1 MTISTGNFPEEL
13 WPGIHDHWGIFYKKW
28 EPLYEKCFEVKT
40 SDKSFEKE
48 QQITSYPIA
57 MVKDQGSPV
66 SYVDAKQGVQKEY
79 VPITYAL
86 GTSFTWEMNQDDQ
99 YGHLKRLPKTLSW
112 SMREAEETTA
122 FDHFNRATTAAY
134 TGADGLT
141 LLNASHTLVGG
152 GTYRNQLSTASD
164 LSNSSL
170 ETALMD
176 LSDWTDDQQKKI
188 RVKAKTLLIPTAL
201 QATAFKILNTM
212 QVTGSNDNDKS
223 WVATQGL
230 KLVVSPYLTDPD
242 AWFLI
247 TDVDNGMVFYWRSKP
262 EVSRDNEFDT
272 KNLKVATIARFMSG
286 WTDPHGVFGTIGA
299 A

>member
-1 MTISTGNFPEEL
+1 MTIATGNFPEEL
-13 WPGIHDHWGIFYKKW
+13 WPGIHDHWGIFYKQW
-28 EPLYEKCFEVKT
+28 EPLYTKVFEVKT
-40 SDKSFEKE
+40 SDKAFEKE
-48 QQITSYPIA
+48 QQITSFPIA

-79 VPITYAL
+79 VPITYGL

-99 YGHLKRLPKTLSW
+99 YGHLKRIPKTLSW

-122 FDHFNRATTAAY
+122 FDHFNRVTTAAY

-188 RVKAKTLLIPTAL
+188 RVKAKTLLISTAL

-247 TDVDNGMVFYWRSKP
+247 TDVDNGMVFYWRHKP